1 MLLQIKDHLYFV
13 FIMDVA
19 QQFKTG
25 ATFLKRAS
33 IVKRSS
39 IVFGIKLV
47 VKRVENLLLTVE
59 RTTLNY
65 NCNMAKQTSVIYLFF
80 F

>member
-1 MLLQIKDHLYFV
+1 
-13 FIMDVA
+13 MDVA

-39 IVFGIKLV
+39 IVFGLKLA

-59 RTTLNY
+59 RTALNY
-65 NCNMAKQTSVIYLFF
+65 NCNMPKL
-80 F
+80 

>member
-39 IVFGIKLV
+39 IVFGLKLA

-59 RTTLNY
+59 RTALNY
-65 NCNMAKQTSVIYLFF
+65 NCNMPKL
-80 F
+80 